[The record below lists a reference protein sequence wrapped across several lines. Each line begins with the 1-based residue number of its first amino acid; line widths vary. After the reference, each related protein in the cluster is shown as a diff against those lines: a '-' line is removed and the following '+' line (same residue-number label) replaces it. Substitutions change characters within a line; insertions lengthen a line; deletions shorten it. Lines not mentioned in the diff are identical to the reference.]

1 MHASIYIYI
10 KPYQLTVGQ
19 AQTGVT
25 KLGLLTEPNGR
36 NTSKSYATQ
45 QSPPL
50 RQIGARLLLLHAWAS
65 SGNLLLYS
73 FKQT

>member
-1 MHASIYIYI
+1 MHASTLIYT